1 MDITPVHQLYYG
13 YAKDLFKVNKRR
25 VPVNSNFS
33 EKFHDL
39 IIELYNNK
47 NCFMCDNPLP
57 EEGCVIRIDGLGF
70 QAYKQKSSRFLIHE
84 TGELDKG
91 IVNIEDEG

>member
-1 MDITPVHQLYYG
+1 
-13 YAKDLFKVNKRR
+13 
-25 VPVNSNFS
+25 
-33 EKFHDL
+33 
-39 IIELYNNK
+39 
-47 NCFMCDNPLP
+47 MCDNPLP